1 MSLRIALASSS
12 DSDLR
17 LLHRIIH
24 GKQGNEII
32 WQSNN
37 GMDVVQRVRLDAP
50 DLLLMDLTLP
60 VLSTAQATRQIMADF
75 PCAILIVS
83 PSLGH
88 ETQAVA
94 FDVLNA
100 GALDVL
106 RHPLKGEDCA
116 RVLLEKIAHLD
127 AFIHA
132 TQKRSTLTTEVMA
145 GGASRSTLL
154 ADRAKKGLLAIAA
167 STGGPAA
174 VVEVLKGLGAVIP
187 WPVVVVQHVDQRFSR
202 GLEHWLNE
210 QVPMPVVIAKV
221 AAKLRAGTVYLASGH
236 SHLIIN
242 ARQTLDYQLND
253 KNLSF
258 CPSADIFFNSMVEH
272 WQGNGVGVLLT
283 GMGRDGAQG
292 LKHMRDHKWHTIAQD
307 EATSKVYGMPKAAV
321 RLNAAIEVLP
331 LQHISL
337 SLRQKMGIKRAIT
350 RR

>member
-12 DSDLR
+12 DADLR
-17 LLHRIIH
+17 LLHRIID
-24 GKQGNEII
+24 GKDGNEII
-32 WQSNN
+32 WKTDN
-37 GMDVVQRVRLDAP
+37 GMDVIQRVRLDPP

-60 VLSTAQATRQIMADF
+60 IMSSVQATRQIMADF

-88 ETQAVA
+88 ETQALA
-94 FDVLNA
+94 FDILNA

-106 RHPLKGEDCA
+106 RHPLKGDECA
-116 RVLLEKIAHLD
+116 KILLEKIANLD
-127 AFIHA
+127 SFIHA
-132 TQKRSTLTTEVMA
+132 TQKRSTLGTQAIA
-145 GGASRSTLL
+145 GGTSRVKIPE
-154 ADRAKKGLLAIAA
+154 RNKKNLLAIAA

-174 VVEVLKGLGAVIP
+174 VVAVLKGLGAVIP
-187 WPVVVVQHVDQRFSR
+187 WAVVVVQHVDPRFSR

-210 QVPMPVVIAKV
+210 QVPMPVVTAKV
-221 AAKLRAGTVYLASGH
+221 AGQLRAGTVYLASGH

-242 ARQTLDYQLND
+242 ARQTLDYQAND

-272 WQGNGVGVLLT
+272 WQGNAMGVLLT

-292 LKHMRDHKWHTIAQD
+292 LKRIRENKWHTIAQD
-307 EATSKVYGMPKAAV
+307 EATSKVYGMPKAAA
-321 RLNAAIEVLP
+321 RLDAAIEILP